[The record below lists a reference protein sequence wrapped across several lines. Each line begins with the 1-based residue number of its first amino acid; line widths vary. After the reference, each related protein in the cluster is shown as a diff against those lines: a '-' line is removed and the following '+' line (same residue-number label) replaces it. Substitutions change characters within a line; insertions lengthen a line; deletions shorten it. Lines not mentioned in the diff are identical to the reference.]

1 MKPLDLQ
8 DIIILM
14 EDSDSEERDL
24 LESALRNVLN
34 NSAEMKKRSRE
45 ARARRLRLE
54 CVHLTVAVVGILML
68 AASLVALRVALT
80 GWPAPQAEPGAEERR
95 GQWGTDWDMSF
106 PEAVAKQRRIPILWS
121 SVYDFKPF
129 L

>member
-1 MKPLDLQ
+1 MNNFPTGVQSLLEAMMKPLDLQ

-45 ARARRLRLE
+45 ARARSR
-54 CVHLTVAVVGILML
+54 ILI
-68 AASLVALRVALT
+68 S
-80 GWPAPQAEPGAEERR
+80 
-95 GQWGTDWDMSF
+95 
-106 PEAVAKQRRIPILWS
+106 
-121 SVYDFKPF
+121 
-129 L
+129 

>member
-45 ARARRLRLE
+45 ARARSR
-54 CVHLTVAVVGILML
+54 ILI
-68 AASLVALRVALT
+68 S
-80 GWPAPQAEPGAEERR
+80 
-95 GQWGTDWDMSF
+95 
-106 PEAVAKQRRIPILWS
+106 
-121 SVYDFKPF
+121 
-129 L
+129 

>member
-1 MKPLDLQ
+1 MNHFPTRVQSLLEAMMKPLDLQ

-45 ARARRLRLE
+45 ARARSR
-54 CVHLTVAVVGILML
+54 ILI
-68 AASLVALRVALT
+68 S
-80 GWPAPQAEPGAEERR
+80 
-95 GQWGTDWDMSF
+95 DH
-106 PEAVAKQRRIPILWS
+106 
-121 SVYDFKPF
+121 
-129 L
+129 